1 MGLRIVSFWLVGFLI
16 QVHCF
21 GQRIV
26 DQISI
31 DQESS
36 VFLFEP
42 LSLYAFAPS
51 LAVGDAFPDFETIST
66 EEDVFSLGLILEMAI
81 SNQQVP
87 VIAFG
92 RPSCNFLR
100 AAYQNLIIP
109 VKTTSGEDL
118 SIYHIA
124 PSIEAHPTNGY
135 ESPYFTIN
143 QGDTISGNVVIPD
156 NIGYEF
162 IQPFSGLELS
172 QLTGQFINKMVETQ
186 VGLEE
191 DFGQITILLDDLN
204 GGFTQAFKG
213 PSIVWVLNPFSGK
226 VVYEETDFGCY
237 YNPIDGCQQ
246 ARFEFL
252 NAIQE
257 VKQLYQLVGIET
269 QEPTHDWIEI
279 KGLSLLG
286 QNVNEDH
293 TLFYNPVT
301 KVKEIRP
308 AQ

>member
-1 MGLRIVSFWLVGFLI
+1 MILRIIGFCALVFVI
-16 QVHCF
+16 STNCV

-31 DQESS
+31 DEESS

-42 LSLYAFAPS
+42 VSLYAFAPS
-51 LAVGDAFPDFETIST
+51 LAVGDAFPDFETISI
-66 EEDVFSLGLILEMAI
+66 EEDVFSLDLILEMAI
-81 SNQQVP
+81 LNQRVP

-109 VKTTSGEDL
+109 VNTTIGEDL

-135 ESPYFTIN
+135 QSPYFTIN

-156 NIGYEF
+156 NVGYEF
-162 IQPFSGLELS
+162 IQPFNGTELS
-172 QLTGQFINKMVETQ
+172 QLTAQFINKMVETQ
-186 VGLEE
+186 VGVEE
-191 DFGQITILLDDLN
+191 DFGQITILLDDPN

-213 PSIVWVLNPFSGK
+213 PSIVWGLNPFSGK

-237 YNPIDGCQQ
+237 YNPIGGCQQ
-246 ARFEFL
+246 ERFEFV

-257 VKQLYQLVGIET
+257 VKQLYQLVGRET

-286 QNVNEDH
+286 QNVNEGH
-293 TLFYNPVT
+293 ALFYNPVT
-301 KVKEIRP
+301 KVKEFRP
-308 AQ
+308 VQ